1 MIAIVSDHIIG
12 VDHSQLGY
20 NVTGLCLTSEFRV
33 FMADTADPSME
44 TCRIVGLFISL
55 MTGCRF

>member
-44 TCRIVGLFISL
+44 TCRIVEFL
-55 MTGCRF
+55 